1 MFVENYKMEPTVT
14 ISLEKYESLKSKADI
29 LDSST
34 VYFCYKECMPFNNW
48 IDVKTNDPVIA
59 KIKKEV
65 EDFRENFKEF
75 QKRKN
80 KEQRDLCVYGEIQKV
95 KKMSLIQFIKWRK
108 SK

>member
-48 IDVKTNDPVIA
+48 IDVKTNDP
-59 KIKKEV
+59 KILEISKKV
-65 EDFRENFKEF
+65 DDFMGEF
-75 QKRKN
+75 NKFQRWETKRQQ
-80 KEQRDLCVYGEIQKV
+80 EGEIQKL
-95 KKMSLIQFIKWRK
+95 KKMSILQFIKWRK

>member
-1 MFVENYKMEPTVT
+1 MEKVVNTVT
-14 ISLEKYESLKSKADI
+14 LSLRDYEVLRIKAESVD
-29 LDSST
+29 
-34 VYFCYKECMPFNNW
+34 NNSVCFSYTGFFVGNYQ
-48 IDVKTNDPVIA
+48 DEVFLKTNDPVIA